1 VQGGTKCTS
10 GARKSVRAKRR
21 WRGGYVFNVENS
33 PSINIS
39 AALDDLG
46 DQIKE
51 VLDDNLEQLF
61 EWAARIADLQSE
73 RSAAV

>member
-1 VQGGTKCTS
+1 MQGGTKCTS